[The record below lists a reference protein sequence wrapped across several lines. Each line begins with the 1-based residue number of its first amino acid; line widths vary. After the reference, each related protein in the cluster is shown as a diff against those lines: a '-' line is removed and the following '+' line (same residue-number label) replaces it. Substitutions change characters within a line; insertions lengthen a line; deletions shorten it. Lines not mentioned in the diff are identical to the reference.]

1 MRNQV
6 GLGDGWEDHKKGGG
20 GKRGR
25 QEEEEAEGE
34 DESVNIQQLKM
45 SAAENRVPVEERFAS
60 EFDSR

>member
-1 MRNQV
+1 MRIQV

-45 SAAENRVPVEERFAS
+45 SAAKNRVPV
-60 EFDSR
+60 